1 MAINVNTVYTT
12 VLSILNK
19 EQRGYLT
26 PFEFNQLGTQVQLEI
41 FESYFENLNQLLK
54 VPQPDSDYAD
64 RVKLLQEKIS
74 FFGKNQIITVTNST
88 PIAQQESFGKA
99 TIPTTLHRFGMLEYI
114 DGHSLPVDVEK
125 LTRNQVL
132 SYRRSPLTSPT
143 KEFPICFV
151 QGDTIFILPAIP
163 STVGPEHKP
172 IQSYNLEFV
181 GKPIDPVW
189 NYTVGSVGQYIFD
202 PIANGVSKDFEIS
215 DIDQTELIT
224 KILMYAGVVVRDQ
237 EIVQAAA
244 GLSNQQD
251 QLELS

>member
-54 VPQPDSDYAD
+54 VPQPDNDYAD
-64 RVKLLQEKIS
+64 RVKLLEEKIS
-74 FFGKNQIITVTNST
+74 FFEKNEVITVTDDG
-88 PIAQQESFGKA
+88 FGKA

-114 DGHSLPVDVEK
+114 DGSSLPVDVEK
-125 LTRNQVL
+125 LSRNNFL
-132 SYRRSPLTSPT
+132 SYRRSPLTAPT
-143 KEFPICFV
+143 KEFPICYL
-151 QGDTIFILPAIP
+151 QGEFIYILPTIP
-163 STVGPEHKP
+163 SLTSVSKAN
-172 IQSYNLEFV
+172 QTYNLEFV
-181 GKPIDPVW
+181 GKPISPVW
-189 NYTVGSVGQYIFD
+189 HYTVGSVGQYIFD
-202 PIANGVSKDFEIS
+202 PVSNGVSKDFEIS